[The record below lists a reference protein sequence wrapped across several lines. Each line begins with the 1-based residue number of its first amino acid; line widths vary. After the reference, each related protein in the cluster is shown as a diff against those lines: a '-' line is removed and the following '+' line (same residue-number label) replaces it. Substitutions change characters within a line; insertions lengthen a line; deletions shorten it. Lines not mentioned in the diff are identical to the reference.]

1 MKRLFLVIALYCYN
15 ALADTVTIVG
25 KQTSIENISRNEAKS
40 LYLMKSRRLNDGQS
54 VILFQMP
61 QSSYEHKKFV
71 RDVLGMPIEQYKREL
86 DRLIN
91 AGLSMPI
98 RIVSSKQDM
107 LNSVA
112 ITYNSI
118 GYIDADHLI
127 IYSGENDVKTLKII
141 D

>member
-1 MKRLFLVIALYCYN
+1 MKRLILIVAIYCFN
-15 ALADTVTIVG
+15 ALADSVTIVG
-25 KQTSIENISRNEAKS
+25 RQTAIENISRNEAKS
-40 LYLMKSRRLNDGQS
+40 LYLMRTRRLNDGQS

-61 QSSYEHKKFV
+61 QNSYEHKKFV
-71 RDVLGMPIEQYKREL
+71 RDVLGISIEQYNREL
-86 DRLIN
+86 DKLIN
-91 AGLSMPI
+91 VGLSTPI
-98 RIVSSKQDM
+98 RVVNTKQDM